1 MRKYFDDT
9 ERAIL
14 ESISKENL
22 DMVLK
27 KFDTIDRLSGSAG
40 ELEALRFLQD
50 KLDEYGVPYHEYVFD
65 SYLSD
70 PKGATLSVLL
80 PDGKTLDIP
89 AKTRAFSGNCPEG
102 VTGELVYAT
111 GKGGID
117 FDTAAQIDWTR
128 EQVEGKIIVSEG
140 GGPQHMDRAM
150 ELGAIAL
157 IHVWPSK
164 EDVIHEMTAS
174 PVWGTPTPE
183 TQRLLPTIPEVSV
196 KNADGEKLIKM
207 AQSGKTMVRLSA
219 CTDSGVRK
227 LHLAVAEIPGQS
239 DDYVLLSG
247 HLDSWYVGI
256 TDNAVGNALCLEL
269 ARLFHEHRGELK
281 RGIRIAWW
289 PGHSNGRY
297 AGSTYYCDREFESLR
312 KHCVAYI
319 NADSPGSRFGVI
331 PLVRSTLSEKPG
343 YFEDAVRDVAEAEPV
358 WDFPIRAG
366 DNSMWGAFIPFHL
379 MLRDRPDA
387 AHADAKVGGS
397 GGGWW
402 WHSEQDTYDKADLDL
417 LVRDSRIFASFALR
431 IMQSDLLPVDLS
443 AMAAKMLEI
452 LHSYEANLCDAFD
465 LSTVITKAE
474 SLRKAADRLA
484 KAPCGD
490 NAARN
495 ALLKSAAGRLNAL
508 MYTTVSPYCHD
519 VAYDLK
525 PFHNFYRVGGI
536 TRENTSPAWVV
547 FHQTDFLRQVNRFR
561 TEVDQ
566 VIEEI
571 ERHLSQAQ

>member
-1 MRKYFDDT
+1 MAKYFDET

-14 ESISKENL
+14 ESISRENL

-40 ELEALRFLQD
+40 ELEALQYLLG
-50 KLDEYGVPYHEYVFD
+50 KLDEYGVPYREYVFD

-70 PKGATLSVLL
+70 PKKASLSVLQPDGATLE
-80 PDGKTLDIP
+80 IP
-89 AKTRAFSGNCPEG
+89 AKTRAFSANCPDG

-117 FDTAAQIDWTR
+117 FDTAAQINWTR

-140 GGPQHMDRAM
+140 GGPQHMDKAI

-174 PVWGTPTPE
+174 PVWGAPTPE
-183 TQRLLPTIPEVSV
+183 THRLLPTIPEVSV
-196 KNADGEKLIKM
+196 KNSDGEMLIEM
-207 AQSGKTMVRLSA
+207 AKKGNARVRLTA

-256 TDNAVGNALCLEL
+256 TDNAVGNALCLEM
-269 ARLFHEHRGELK
+269 ARLFHEHRAELK

-343 YFEDAVRDVAEAEPV
+343 YFEDAVRDVAGAEPV

-366 DNSMWGAFIPFHL
+366 DNSMWGAFVPFHL

-387 AHADAKVGGS
+387 EHAGAKVGGS

-402 WHSEQDTYDKADLDL
+402 WHSEQDTYDKADLDI

-431 IMQSDLLPVDLS
+431 IMQSKVLPVDLV
-443 AMAAKMLEI
+443 AMAEKMLEI
-452 LHSYEANLCDAFD
+452 LRGYETDLCDAFD
-465 LSTVITKAE
+465 LSSVISKAE
-474 SLRKAADRLA
+474 ELRQAAEQVALKGAADSEAL
-484 KAPCGD
+484 
-490 NAARN
+490 N
-495 ALLKSAAGRLNAL
+495 ALYKTTAGRLNAL
-508 MYTTVSPYCHD
+508 MYTTVSPYYQD

-525 PFHNFYRVGGI
+525 AFHGFYRVCGI
-536 TRENTSPAWVV
+536 TRENTSPEWIV

-566 VIEEI
+566 VIEDINRYLEKAI
-571 ERHLSQAQ
+571 